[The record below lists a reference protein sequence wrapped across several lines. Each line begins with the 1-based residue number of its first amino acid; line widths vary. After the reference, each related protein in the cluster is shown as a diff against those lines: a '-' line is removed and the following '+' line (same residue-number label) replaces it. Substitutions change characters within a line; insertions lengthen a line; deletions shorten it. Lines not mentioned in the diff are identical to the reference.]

1 MGGTA
6 LVTGASAGIGAE
18 FCRQLSRHCDRIIA
32 TGRRRSKLDALAAEL
47 GDRVDLHCIEADL
60 LIAEDRDRLIATIKE
75 ESPLKYLVN
84 NAGFGDMAA
93 FADSSLKAQ
102 QHQVDL
108 HITTTMALTHAA
120 LPAMIEAGAGN
131 IINLSSVA
139 AFFPYPTGMVYSGS
153 KAFLNLFSEGLQAEV
168 AGSGVKVQSLCPG
181 YTYSEFHDRSG
192 IADAGFTR
200 DQVPS
205 EMWMEASEVVAASL
219 SALETDQVIVIPG
232 EHNVALARNEI
243 NALLKRIG

>member
-18 FCRQLSRHCDRIIA
+18 FCRQLSGFCDRIIA
-32 TGRRRSKLDALAAEL
+32 TGRRRDKLDALAAEL
-47 GDRVDLHCIEADL
+47 DDRTELHCIQADL
-60 LIAEDRDRLIATIKE
+60 LIAEDRERLVAAIKK
-75 ESPLKYLVN
+75 ESPLTYLVN
-84 NAGFGDMAA
+84 NAGLGDIAA

-102 QHQVDL
+102 QQQVDL

-120 LPAMIEAGAGN
+120 LPAMIEAGAGY
-131 IINLSSVA
+131 IINLSSLGS
-139 AFFPYPTGMVYSGS
+139 FFPYPTGMVYSGS

-168 AGSGVKVQSLCPG
+168 ADSGVKVQSLCPG

-192 IADAGFTR
+192 IADAGLTR
-200 DQVPS
+200 DQVPA
-205 EMWMEASEVVAASL
+205 EMWMEASEVVSASL
-219 SALETDQVIVIPG
+219 SALATDQVIVIPG
-232 EHNVALARNEI
+232 EHNLAWARDEI